1 MRLFVEL
8 TEREEEVLR
17 CLSLGQSNPRIATQ
31 LGISSHTVHN
41 HTKSIF
47 RKLNVRGRVLA
58 SQVYQQRMS
67 RQPVE

>member
-1 MRLFVEL
+1 MRLFEEL
-8 TEREEEVLR
+8 TEREEEVLHY
-17 CLSLGQSNPRIATQ
+17 LSLGRSNPQIATQ
-31 LGISSHTVHN
+31 LGVSPHTVHN

-58 SQVYQQRMS
+58 SQMYQQRMP